1 MMNSFEMNRIA
12 SLSYNQK
19 VCQEIFDL
27 FESIIN
33 FPAEMTVLTL
43 QKTLV
48 LMKHLLLYGES
59 MCVKCCWNMGRLL
72 EELRTFNTALL
83 NAKNQ
88 SFFHNLKGGSVDVG
102 GPVRIAATEV
112 HDLLSDTTG
121 ALSLKRMSC
130 ADPNSL
136 VPIGCTQDV
145 VFRAIESNIAT
156 KRNVRLN
163 TKSNLKK
170 SNDGFGSG
178 YNPNSG
184 KQSVVGA
191 AHSLEE
197 MLKTAAEV
205 EEREM
210 NKYYDDANDPR
221 RRNVF
226 ASKVQPKEVQARH
239 MNPVVNTAPHYQ
251 AATLPIQQTT
261 QPPMDLLD
269 FTSSAPTPIIPAA
282 PAPDFFG
289 GGNFSAAPA
298 PMAPVADLL
307 GGYSAPISAPAPAPA
322 LDLLGMNFDAPNPMH
337 TAQFP
342 SAVAPMNAAPINI
355 MNARAPARNPTMVA
369 AAPNFS
375 IYSTTANNNAVNAND
390 DSSSSG
396 SSGSGSSSEE
406 DVPIVQPKKSVM
418 RSSTK
423 KKSKKISGLFDSLSS
438 KNKKEKPR
446 IAEVGQISL
455 SALAANHASNVM
467 KDLSIGNVQGVIPGL
482 MNQIPNSVPLDDD
495 DDDAPPPMPS
505 MPPPKPPPGG
515 PSPTSHQPAPNFSI
529 YSTNANNANDDDES
543 SSGSSSS
550 SSEEDVPIVR
560 TTKKSVMRSSKSSK
574 KSNKISGLFDSL
586 SSKNKKEKPRI
597 AEVGA
602 ISLSA
607 LAENHAKNV
616 MKDLSIGNVQGVIPG
631 LMNQIPNSVPL
642 EDDDDAP
649 PPMPSM
655 PPPMPPGPS
664 SPHQPHSLY
673 DEPLYDMSAM
683 GGGRAITPSLMD
695 PPTSNGHDYDYG
707 GHDEVNDDYPV
718 MGMGGS
724 VAAPMPPAPPPSPPS
739 SLPPPPPGDT
749 AAANAAANANNMQMM
764 QMMMQ
769 QQQANQQGSGNMSQ
783 EEQMKMMQ
791 NMMTMMQNMMAKN

>member
-1 MMNSFEMNRIA
+1 MFSGALTKTRLTITQLADDYSATQKLISSYLLNDNVTMMNSFEMNRIA

-156 KRNVRLN
+156 KRNMRLN

-221 RRNVF
+221 RRNVS
-226 ASKVQPKEVQARH
+226 ASKMNAKEVQARH

-369 AAPNFS
+369 A
-375 IYSTTANNNAVNAND
+375 
-390 DSSSSG
+390 
-396 SSGSGSSSEE
+396 
-406 DVPIVQPKKSVM
+406 
-418 RSSTK
+418 
-423 KKSKKISGLFDSLSS
+423 
-438 KNKKEKPR
+438 
-446 IAEVGQISL
+446 
-455 SALAANHASNVM
+455 
-467 KDLSIGNVQGVIPGL
+467 
-482 MNQIPNSVPLDDD
+482 
-495 DDDAPPPMPS
+495 
-505 MPPPKPPPGG
+505 
-515 PSPTSHQPAPNFSI
+515 APNFSI